1 MLERFRNPLLRQI
14 EAVERLLQHQPVR
27 RPARAPDL
35 HHDDVRVARRARAP
49 AGSAAEAV
57 RERAARDTG
66 IEFLEIAEF
75 ELALA
80 RLRVPE
86 LV

>member
-14 EAVERLLQHQPVR
+14 EALDGFCSVSVFVDRLERRICTTTTFDSRTGLEASR
-27 RPARAPDL
+27 EPAESL
-35 HHDDVRVARRARAP
+35 
-49 AGSAAEAV
+49 
-57 RERAARDTG
+57 RERVVRDTG